1 MRTGLAGLSVRRS
14 RTTSPSP
21 IRHPVPN
28 RRGGSLAKQ
37 YLDASAVMGRWP
49 FRGLPSYASLT
60 RSGGPSVN
68 LRQLK
73 YFVAIVEAGNMTRA
87 AEQLHVAQT
96 ALGMQIRQMEEDL
109 GVALL
114 TRHSRGV
121 EPTRAGKLL
130 CARALAILKM
140 TDQAREDVAACEREG
155 SETIRLGITPAL
167 MLVCGTEIAVT
178 VREQLPQ
185 VFLSIIE
192 AMSHVLVESL
202 LRGEADYILG
212 YDVPDLPQ
220 LSRIALLQDDL
231 VLATPPGPDR
241 GKPIAFVDVL
251 DEVLAMPEE
260 GDTVRAVVART
271 ARDLGL
277 DLKITYEVRSV
288 SAMKSLVARGSASSV
303 LPYFAVLDE
312 IRAGKLDARPITMP
326 PLRRTLFLASSNQRP
341 AFKSEAGLTGAVRSS
356 LTGLLEALGPL
367 AQPLWVRTA

>member
-1 MRTGLAGLSVRRS
+1 M
-14 RTTSPSP
+14 
-21 IRHPVPN
+21 
-28 RRGGSLAKQ
+28 
-37 YLDASAVMGRWP
+37 
-49 FRGLPSYASLT
+49 
-60 RSGGPSVN
+60 N

-96 ALGMQIRQMEEDL
+96 ALGMQIRQLEEDL

-121 EPTRAGKLL
+121 EATRAGKLL
-130 CARALAILKM
+130 YSRALAILKM
-140 TDQAREDVAACEREG
+140 TDEARRDVAACEREG
-155 SETIRLGITPAL
+155 SESIRLGITPAL
-167 MLVCGTEIAVT
+167 MLVCGTEIALT

-192 AMSHVLVESL
+192 AMSHVLVEAL

-220 LSRIALLQDDL
+220 LSRIPLLQDDL
-231 VLATPPGPDR
+231 VLVTLPGPDK
-241 GKPIAFVDVL
+241 GEPITFADVL

-277 DLKITYEVRSV
+277 DLKITYEVRSI

-312 IRAGKLDARPITMP
+312 VRAGKLIARPIMMP
-326 PLRRTLFLASSNQRP
+326 PLRRTLFLASSNQRS
-341 AFKSEAGLTGAVRSS
+341 AFKNEAGLTRAVRTS